1 MVTGVVGGGVVVVT
15 GCGAVVAGATVVT
28 GAGVGAVA
36 AVVVGTLV
44 GALVGDDDGAD
55 VLIGAG
61 VVPVATS
68 SSSLH
73 AVTVS
78 AAQAATQNPRVNR
91 VVMTL

>member
-44 GALVGDDDGAD
+44 GDADGAD